1 MHIAVDA
8 SDDEAAAD
16 QLGRTNNITVRE
28 SPPYLAVATN
38 RPGLNFTLH
47 NDVTEAWR
55 CNQLNNRGAGLMAP
69 GERTGSRTKRVDSES
84 VADDKELGIVP
95 MNCTRLVVDN
105 GGEAYRPGAAW
116 RLHAQLHAA
125 ESIGVTLSTSAECA
139 MVNEGGAHFGEGED
153 CGGLAATP
161 PGGANAQT
169 AGEVADATLRLACS
183 CWDGGARTFVHPA
196 ILGATYAQAMKA
208 VLFDWDGTLI
218 DTTEHVYEANVEV
231 MKSFGL
237 PPLTRERYGAAFS
250 PNWRRMYAALGVPE
264 HLVEGAADVWHGA
277 YKGHGA
283 ELLPG
288 AYPALERLV
297 AAGIPL
303 GIVTAGD
310 RKVVSGQLRR
320 TGVADLIG
328 SAVYGDDSV
337 EQKPDPAPL
346 RRGLAALGHA
356 TTPAETA
363 YLGDT
368 LDDVRMARAA
378 GVHAVGIHSP
388 FFHPDDFYEADAHEH
403 APSVADWVAALLDG
417 AKR

>member
-1 MHIAVDA
+1 VC
-8 SDDEAAAD
+8 
-16 QLGRTNNITVRE
+16 E
-28 SPPYLAVATN
+28 SPAHFAIATN
-38 RPGLNFTLH
+38 CPRLNFALH
-47 NDVTEAWR
+47 DHMPETWR
-55 CNQLNNRGAGLMAP
+55 CNQLDDGGTGLVAP
-69 GERTGSRTKRVDSES
+69 GKRPGARTKGVDGET
-84 VADDKELGIVP
+84 VANDKELCVIPVDRA
-95 MNCTRLVVDN
+95 RLVIDD
-105 GGEAYRPGAAW
+105 GGEAYRPSAAR
-116 RLHAQLHAA
+116 RLNAELHAA
-125 ESIGVTLSTSAECA
+125 ESIGVALSASAEYA
-139 MVNEGGAHFGEGED
+139 VVNEGCADFREGED
-153 CGGLAATP
+153 CGRLTAAP
-161 PGGANAQT
+161 PGGANAQ
-169 AGEVADATLRLACS
+169 AAREVADATLRLAGS
-183 CWDGGARTFVHPA
+183 AWDGGAGTFVHPT
-196 ILGATYAQAMKA
+196 ILGATYAKPMKA

-277 YKGHGA
+277 YKGHEA

-303 GIVTAGD
+303 GVVTAGD
-310 RKVVSGQLRR
+310 RKVVAGQLRR

-328 SAVYGDDSV
+328 SAVYGDDAV

-417 AKR
+417 SKR

>member
-1 MHIAVDA
+1 
-8 SDDEAAAD
+8 
-16 QLGRTNNITVRE
+16 
-28 SPPYLAVATN
+28 
-38 RPGLNFTLH
+38 
-47 NDVTEAWR
+47 
-55 CNQLNNRGAGLMAP
+55 
-69 GERTGSRTKRVDSES
+69 
-84 VADDKELGIVP
+84 
-95 MNCTRLVVDN
+95 
-105 GGEAYRPGAAW
+105 
-116 RLHAQLHAA
+116 
-125 ESIGVTLSTSAECA
+125 
-139 MVNEGGAHFGEGED
+139 
-153 CGGLAATP
+153 
-161 PGGANAQT
+161 
-169 AGEVADATLRLACS
+169 
-183 CWDGGARTFVHPA
+183 
-196 ILGATYAQAMKA
+196 MKA

-218 DTTEHVYEANVEV
+218 DTTEHVYEANVAV

-277 YKGHGA
+277 YKGHSA

-303 GIVTAGD
+303 GVVTAGD
-310 RKVVSGQLRR
+310 RKVVAEQLRR

-356 TTPAETA
+356 STPAETA

-378 GVHAVGIHSP
+378 GAYAVGIHSP
-388 FFHPDDFYEADAHEH
+388 FFHPDDFYTADAHEH
-403 APSVADWVAALLDG
+403 APSVADWVATLLDG

>member
-1 MHIAVDA
+1 
-8 SDDEAAAD
+8 
-16 QLGRTNNITVRE
+16 
-28 SPPYLAVATN
+28 
-38 RPGLNFTLH
+38 
-47 NDVTEAWR
+47 
-55 CNQLNNRGAGLMAP
+55 MAP
-69 GERTGSRTKRVDSES
+69 GKRAGARTEGVDREAVS
-84 VADDKELGIVP
+84 DDKELSIVP
-95 MNCTRLVVDN
+95 VDRARFVVDG
-105 GGEAYRPGAAW
+105 GGESYRPCAAR
-116 RLHAQLHAA
+116 RLDAELHAA
-125 ESIGVTLSTSAECA
+125 ESIGVALSASAECA
-139 MVNEGGAHFGEGED
+139 VVNEGCADFREGED
-153 CGGLAATP
+153 CGRLTAAP
-161 PGGANAQT
+161 PVGANAQ
-169 AGEVADATLRLACS
+169 AAREVADATLRLAGS
-183 CWDGGARTFVHPA
+183 GWDGGAGTFVHPT
-196 ILGATYAQAMKA
+196 ILGATYAKPMKA

-277 YKGHGA
+277 YKGHEA

-303 GIVTAGD
+303 GVVTAGD
-310 RKVVSGQLRR
+310 RKVVAGQLRR

-328 SAVYGDDSV
+328 SAVYGDDAV

-417 AKR
+417 SKR

>member
-1 MHIAVDA
+1 
-8 SDDEAAAD
+8 
-16 QLGRTNNITVRE
+16 
-28 SPPYLAVATN
+28 
-38 RPGLNFTLH
+38 
-47 NDVTEAWR
+47 
-55 CNQLNNRGAGLMAP
+55 
-69 GERTGSRTKRVDSES
+69 
-84 VADDKELGIVP
+84 
-95 MNCTRLVVDN
+95 
-105 GGEAYRPGAAW
+105 
-116 RLHAQLHAA
+116 
-125 ESIGVTLSTSAECA
+125 
-139 MVNEGGAHFGEGED
+139 
-153 CGGLAATP
+153 
-161 PGGANAQT
+161 
-169 AGEVADATLRLACS
+169 
-183 CWDGGARTFVHPA
+183 
-196 ILGATYAQAMKA
+196 MKA

-250 PNWRRMYAALGVPE
+250 PNWRRMYATLGVPE
-264 HLVEGAADVWHGA
+264 HLVEGAATVWHGA
-277 YKGHGA
+277 YKGHDA

-310 RKVVSGQLRR
+310 RKVVAEQLRR

-346 RRGLAALGHA
+346 RRGLTALGHA
-356 TTPAETA
+356 TTPAEAA

-368 LDDVRMARAA
+368 LDDMRMARAA
-378 GVHAVGIHSP
+378 GVRAVGIHSP
-388 FFHPDDFYEADAHEH
+388 FFHPDDFYEVEAHEH
-403 APSVADWVAALLDG
+403 APSVAAWVAALLDG

>member
-1 MHIAVDA
+1 M
-8 SDDEAAAD
+8 
-16 QLGRTNNITVRE
+16 T
-28 SPPYLAVATN
+28 
-38 RPGLNFTLH
+38 
-47 NDVTEAWR
+47 
-55 CNQLNNRGAGLMAP
+55 P
-69 GERTGSRTKRVDSES
+69 GECTGARAEGVDGEA
-84 VADDKELGIVP
+84 VADDKELGVVP
-95 MNCTRLVVDN
+95 MDCARLVVDD
-105 GGEAYRPGAAW
+105 GGESYRPGAAR
-116 RLHAQLHAA
+116 RLNAQLHAT
-125 ESIGVTLSTSAECA
+125 ESIGITLGACAECA
-139 MVNEGGAHFGEGED
+139 MVHEGCANLREGED
-153 CGGLAATP
+153 CGGLAAAP
-161 PGGANAQT
+161 PGGANTQA
-169 AGEVADATLRLACS
+169 AREVADATLRLAGS
-183 CWDGGARTFVHPA
+183 GWDGGARTFVHPA
-196 ILGATYAQAMKA
+196 ILGATYAKGMKA

-218 DTTEHVYEANVEV
+218 DTTEHVYEANVAV

-264 HLVEGAADVWHGA
+264 HLVEGAASVWHGA
-277 YKGHGA
+277 YKGHSA

-303 GIVTAGD
+303 GVVTAGD
-310 RKVVSGQLRR
+310 RKVVAEQLRR

-356 TTPAETA
+356 STPAETA

-388 FFHPDDFYEADAHEH
+388 FFHPDDFYTADAHEH
-403 APSVADWVAALLDG
+403 APSVADWVATLLDG

>member
-1 MHIAVDA
+1 MC
-8 SDDEAAAD
+8 EAPTH
-16 QLGRTNNITVRE
+16 LTI
-28 SPPYLAVATN
+28 ATN
-38 RPGLNFTLH
+38 RPCLNFALH
-47 NDVTEAWR
+47 DHMPEAWR
-55 CNQLNNRGAGLMAP
+55 CNQLDDRGTGLVAP
-69 GERTGSRTKRVDSES
+69 GKRPGARAECVDGEA
-84 VADDKELGIVP
+84 VANDKELSVIPVD
-95 MNCTRLVVDN
+95 CARLVIDD
-105 GGEAYRPGAAW
+105 GGEAYRPSAAR
-116 RLHAQLHAA
+116 RLNAELHAA
-125 ESIGVTLSTSAECA
+125 ESIGVALSASAECA
-139 MVNEGGAHFGEGED
+139 VVHKGGADFGEGED
-153 CGGLAATP
+153 RGGLAAAP
-161 PGGANAQT
+161 PGGANPQA
-169 AGEVADATLRLACS
+169 AWEVADATLRLAGS
-183 CWDGGARTFVHPA
+183 AWDGGACTFVHPA
-196 ILGATYAQAMKA
+196 ILGATYAKPMKA

-277 YKGHGA
+277 YKGHEA

-303 GIVTAGD
+303 GVVTAGD
-310 RKVVSGQLRR
+310 RKVVAGQLRR

-328 SAVYGDDSV
+328 SAVYGDDAV

-417 AKR
+417 SKR

>member
-1 MHIAVDA
+1 MCQSPAHLAIAA
-8 SDDEAAAD
+8 
-16 QLGRTNNITVRE
+16 
-28 SPPYLAVATN
+28 N
-38 RPGLNFTLH
+38 RPCLNFALH
-47 NDVTEAWR
+47 DHMPETWR
-55 CNQLNNRGAGLMAP
+55 CNQLDNGGTGLVAP
-69 GERTGSRTKRVDSES
+69 GKRPGARTKGVDGET
-84 VADDKELGIVP
+84 VANDKELCVIPVDR
-95 MNCTRLVVDN
+95 TRLVIDD
-105 GGEAYRPGAAW
+105 GGEAYRPSAAR
-116 RLHAQLHAA
+116 RLNAELHAA
-125 ESIGVTLSTSAECA
+125 ESIGVALSASAECA
-139 MVNEGGAHFGEGED
+139 VVNEGCADFREGED
-153 CGGLAATP
+153 CGRLAAAP
-161 PGGANAQT
+161 PGGANAQ
-169 AGEVADATLRLACS
+169 AAREVADATLRLAGS
-183 CWDGGARTFVHPA
+183 TWDGGAGTFVHPT
-196 ILGATYAQAMKA
+196 ILGATYAKPMKA

-277 YKGHGA
+277 YKGHEA

-310 RKVVSGQLRR
+310 RKVVAGQLRR

-328 SAVYGDDSV
+328 SAVYGDDAV

-417 AKR
+417 SKR

>member
-1 MHIAVDA
+1 
-8 SDDEAAAD
+8 
-16 QLGRTNNITVRE
+16 
-28 SPPYLAVATN
+28 
-38 RPGLNFTLH
+38 
-47 NDVTEAWR
+47 
-55 CNQLNNRGAGLMAP
+55 
-69 GERTGSRTKRVDSES
+69 
-84 VADDKELGIVP
+84 
-95 MNCTRLVVDN
+95 
-105 GGEAYRPGAAW
+105 
-116 RLHAQLHAA
+116 
-125 ESIGVTLSTSAECA
+125 
-139 MVNEGGAHFGEGED
+139 
-153 CGGLAATP
+153 
-161 PGGANAQT
+161 
-169 AGEVADATLRLACS
+169 
-183 CWDGGARTFVHPA
+183 
-196 ILGATYAQAMKA
+196 MKA

-264 HLVEGAADVWHGA
+264 HLVEGAASVWHGA
-277 YKGHGA
+277 YKGHSA

-328 SAVYGDDSV
+328 SAVYGDDAV

-388 FFHPDDFYEADAHEH
+388 FFNPDDFYEADAHEH

>member
-1 MHIAVDA
+1 MCQSPAHLAIAA
-8 SDDEAAAD
+8 
-16 QLGRTNNITVRE
+16 
-28 SPPYLAVATN
+28 N
-38 RPGLNFTLH
+38 RPCLNFALH
-47 NDVTEAWR
+47 DHMPETWR
-55 CNQLNNRGAGLMAP
+55 CNQLDNGGTGLVAP
-69 GERTGSRTKRVDSES
+69 GKRPGARTKGVDGET
-84 VADDKELGIVP
+84 VANDKELCVIPVDR
-95 MNCTRLVVDN
+95 TRLVIDD
-105 GGEAYRPGAAW
+105 GGEAYRPSAAR
-116 RLHAQLHAA
+116 RLNAELHAA
-125 ESIGVTLSTSAECA
+125 ESIGVALSASAECA
-139 MVNEGGAHFGEGED
+139 VVNEGCANFGEGED
-153 CGGLAATP
+153 RGGLPAAP
-161 PGGANAQT
+161 PGGANAQ
-169 AGEVADATLRLACS
+169 AAREVADATLRLAGS
-183 CWDGGARTFVHPA
+183 TWDGGAGTFVHPT
-196 ILGATYAQAMKA
+196 ILGATYAKPMKA

-277 YKGHGA
+277 YKGHEA

-310 RKVVSGQLRR
+310 RKVVAGQLRR

-328 SAVYGDDSV
+328 SAVYGDDAV

-417 AKR
+417 SKR

>member
-1 MHIAVDA
+1 
-8 SDDEAAAD
+8 
-16 QLGRTNNITVRE
+16 
-28 SPPYLAVATN
+28 
-38 RPGLNFTLH
+38 
-47 NDVTEAWR
+47 
-55 CNQLNNRGAGLMAP
+55 MAP
-69 GERTGSRTKRVDSES
+69 GDRTSARAKGVDGEA
-84 VADDKELGIVP
+84 VANDKELRVIPVD
-95 MNCTRLVVDN
+95 RAWLVIDDS
-105 GGEAYRPGAAW
+105 GEAHRPSAT
-116 RLHAQLHAA
+116 RCLDAQLHAA
-125 ESIGVTLSTSAECA
+125 EPIGIALRASAECA
-139 MVNEGGAHFGEGED
+139 MVHKGGADFGEGED
-153 CGGLAATP
+153 RSSLAAAP
-161 PGGANAQT
+161 PGGANAQ
-169 AGEVADATLRLACS
+169 AAREVADATLRLAGS
-183 CWDGGARTFVHPA
+183 AWDGGARTFVHPS
-196 ILGATYAQAMKA
+196 ILGAAYAKPMKA

-264 HLVEGAADVWHGA
+264 HLVEGAASVWHGA
-277 YKGHGA
+277 YKGHEAG
-283 ELLPG
+283 LLPG

-310 RKVVSGQLRR
+310 RKVVAVQLRR

-356 TTPAETA
+356 TTPDQSA

-378 GVHAVGIHSP
+378 GVRAIGIHSP

-403 APSVADWVAALLDG
+403 APSVADWVDALLG
-417 AKR
+417 GTKR

>member
-1 MHIAVDA
+1 
-8 SDDEAAAD
+8 
-16 QLGRTNNITVRE
+16 
-28 SPPYLAVATN
+28 
-38 RPGLNFTLH
+38 
-47 NDVTEAWR
+47 
-55 CNQLNNRGAGLMAP
+55 MAP
-69 GERTGSRTKRVDSES
+69 GERAGARAEGVDGEA
-84 VADDKELGIVP
+84 VPDHKELGVVP
-95 MNCTRLVVDN
+95 VDCAWLVVDD
-105 GGEAYRPGAAW
+105 GGESYRPSAAR
-116 RLHAQLHAA
+116 RLNAKLHAA
-125 ESIGVTLSTSAECA
+125 ESIRVTLGAGAECA
-139 MVNEGGAHFGEGED
+139 MVHEGGADFREGED
-153 CGGLAATP
+153 RGSLAAAP
-161 PGGANAQT
+161 PGSANAQ
-169 AGEVADATLRLACS
+169 AAREVADATLRLAGS
-183 CWDGGARTFVHPA
+183 GWDGGARTFVHPA
-196 ILGATYAQAMKA
+196 ILGATYAKGMKA

-218 DTTEHVYEANVEV
+218 DTTEHVYEANVAV

-277 YKGHGA
+277 YKGHSA

-310 RKVVSGQLRR
+310 RKVVAEQLRR

-356 TTPAETA
+356 STPAETA

-378 GVHAVGIHSP
+378 GAHAVGIHSP
-388 FFHPDDFYEADAHEH
+388 FFHPDDFYTADAHEH
-403 APSVADWVAALLDG
+403 APSVADWVATLLDG

>member
-1 MHIAVDA
+1 
-8 SDDEAAAD
+8 
-16 QLGRTNNITVRE
+16 
-28 SPPYLAVATN
+28 
-38 RPGLNFTLH
+38 
-47 NDVTEAWR
+47 
-55 CNQLNNRGAGLMAP
+55 
-69 GERTGSRTKRVDSES
+69 
-84 VADDKELGIVP
+84 
-95 MNCTRLVVDN
+95 
-105 GGEAYRPGAAW
+105 
-116 RLHAQLHAA
+116 
-125 ESIGVTLSTSAECA
+125 
-139 MVNEGGAHFGEGED
+139 
-153 CGGLAATP
+153 
-161 PGGANAQT
+161 
-169 AGEVADATLRLACS
+169 
-183 CWDGGARTFVHPA
+183 
-196 ILGATYAQAMKA
+196 MKA

-264 HLVEGAADVWHGA
+264 HLVEGAANVWHGA

-328 SAVYGDDSV
+328 SAVYGDDAV

-388 FFHPDDFYEADAHEH
+388 FFHPDDFYEVDAHEH

>member
-1 MHIAVDA
+1 MCQSPANLTV
-8 SDDEAAAD
+8 AA
-16 QLGRTNNITVRE
+16 
-28 SPPYLAVATN
+28 N
-38 RPGLNFTLH
+38 RPGLNFALH
-47 NDVTEAWR
+47 NDVTESWR
-55 CNQLNNRGAGLMAP
+55 CDQLNNGGAGLVTP
-69 GERTGSRTKRVDSES
+69 GERTGARTKRIHGEA
-84 VADDKELGIVP
+84 VANDKELRIIPVDRAWLVINDSGESHRP
-95 MNCTRLVVDN
+95 CAARRLD
-105 GGEAYRPGAAW
+105 
-116 RLHAQLHAA
+116 AQLHAA
-125 ESIGVTLSTSAECA
+125 EPIRVTLSASTECA
-139 MVNEGGAHFGEGED
+139 VVHKGGADFGEGED
-153 CGGLAATP
+153 RGSLATAP
-161 PGGANAQT
+161 PGGADAQ
-169 AGEVADATLRLACS
+169 AAREVADATLRLAGS
-183 CWDGGARTFVHPA
+183 AWNGGACTFVHPT
-196 ILGATYAQAMKA
+196 ILGATYAKPMKA

-264 HLVEGAADVWHGA
+264 HLVEGAASVWHGA
-277 YKGHGA
+277 YKGHSA

-310 RKVVSGQLRR
+310 RKVVAGQLRR

-403 APSVADWVAALLDG
+403 APSVADWVDALLNG
-417 AKR
+417 TKR